1 MARRRSTLRLRRKS
15 RKHLLRRGPKRSR
28 GSRKQRGGM
37 LNTARAYPEA
47 LVTTFNEE
55 GVPQTESVD
64 SFYESSDANP
74 EAPAET
80 SV

>member
-28 GSRKQRGGM
+28 KQRGGM
-37 LNTARAYPEA
+37 LNTARAYPGA

-64 SFYESSDANP
+64 TFYESSDANP

>member
-1 MARRRSTLRLRRKS
+1 MARRKTLRLRRKS
-15 RKHLLRRGPKRSR
+15 RKQLLRRRGPTPRR

-37 LNTARAYPEA
+37 LETARTYPDA
-47 LVTTFNEE
+47 LVTTLNEE

>member
-1 MARRRSTLRLRRKS
+1 
-15 RKHLLRRGPKRSR
+15 
-28 GSRKQRGGM
+28 M
-37 LNTARAYPEA
+37 LNTARAYPGA

-64 SFYESSDANP
+64 TFYESSDANP